1 MPSKF
6 VSYPSALC
14 LVGSDYTVRMNDAL
28 FELPSPFDIELGTV
42 KLLEPPESDATTLR
56 DDLLAGRYGRPFLI
70 EHDGLLTLYFSLSLV
85 QSTMKTARPDD
96 LDLAYTRKM
105 MAFLPFYPRPKA
117 LLLLGMGGGSLA
129 KFCYR
134 HLPRANI
141 TMVEIDP
148 DVIAFRGAFKVPPD
162 NDRFR
167 IHCADAAAYIHTHT
181 TRTDIIMVDAF
192 DGLGIAPELSNPDFY
207 AEAHRVLSANG
218 ILVMNLAGD
227 KAGFDDPLAQLAHV
241 FDDRVLS
248 LKVRDGGNQIA
259 FAFKNPEFHPQWD
272 RLKTVAIELEK
283 KLGLEF
289 TRYLQNLEKNER
301 RSFNLPRKSRG
312 R

>member
-1 MPSKF
+1 
-6 VSYPSALC
+6 
-14 LVGSDYTVRMNDAL
+14 MNDAL

-42 KLLEPPESDATTLR
+42 KLLEPPESDAAVLR
-56 DDLLAGRYGRPFLI
+56 AQLLSGHYARPFLI
-70 EHDGLLTLYFSLSLV
+70 EHEDLLTLYFSLSLV
-85 QSTMKTARPDD
+85 QSSMKITRPDD

-134 HLPRANI
+134 HLPRADI
-141 TMVEIDP
+141 TVVEIDP
-148 DVIAFRGAFKVPPD
+148 DVIAFRNAFKVPQD
-162 NDRFR
+162 NERFR
-167 IHCADAAAYIHTHT
+167 ISCADAAAYIHTHEA
-181 TRTDIIMVDAF
+181 RTDIIMVDAF
-192 DGLGIAPELSNPDFY
+192 DGLGIAPELSSPDFY
-207 AEAHRVLSANG
+207 AEAHRVLSPNG

-227 KAGFDDPLAQLAHV
+227 KAGFGDPLAQLAHV

-259 FAFKNPEFHPQWD
+259 FAFKNPDFHPQWD
-272 RLKTVAIELEK
+272 RLKSTAIDLEK
-283 KLGLEF
+283 KLGLDF
-289 TRYLQNLEKNER
+289 SRYLYNLEKNER
-301 RSFNLPRKSRG
+301 RSFSLPRRSRG

>member
-1 MPSKF
+1 MH
-6 VSYPSALC
+6 YPEGHLRC
-14 LVGSDYTVRMNDAL
+14 NYTVGMNHPL

-42 KLLEPPESDATTLR
+42 QLLEPPDADATSLKAQ
-56 DDLLAGRYGRPFLI
+56 LLKGTYNKPFLI
-70 EHDGLLTLYFSLSLV
+70 EHDGLLSLYFSLSLV
-85 QSTMKTARPDD
+85 QSTMQIARPDA
-96 LDLAYTRKM
+96 LDLAYTQKM

-134 HLPRANI
+134 HLPRADI
-141 TMVEIDP
+141 TVVEISA
-148 DVIAFRGAFKVPPD
+148 DVIGFRDAFKVPAD
-162 NDRFR
+162 CDRFR
-167 IHCADAAAYIHTHT
+167 IINDDAAAYIRTHQA
-181 TRTDIIMVDAF
+181 RTDIIMVDAF
-192 DGLGIAPELSNPDFY
+192 DGLGIAPELSSPDFY
-207 AEAHRVLSANG
+207 GEAYRALSANG

-227 KAGFDDPLAQLAHV
+227 KAGYDDPLAQLAHV

-259 FAFKNPEFHPQWD
+259 FAFKNPDFEPRWD
-272 RLKTVAIELEK
+272 RLKPVANELEK

-289 TRYLQNLEKNER
+289 SRYLQNLEKNER
-301 RSFNLPRKSRG
+301 RSFSLPRKSRG

>member
-1 MPSKF
+1 
-6 VSYPSALC
+6 
-14 LVGSDYTVRMNDAL
+14 MNHTL

-42 KLLEPPESDATTLR
+42 RLLEPPESDAAQLTEQ
-56 DDLLAGRYGRPFLI
+56 LLNGQYPKPFLI
-70 EHDGLLTLYFSLSLV
+70 EHEGLVTLYFTLSLV
-85 QSTMKTARPDD
+85 QSTMQLARPDL

-117 LLLLGMGGGSLA
+117 MLLLGMGGGSLA

-134 HLPRANI
+134 HLPRADI
-141 TMVEIDP
+141 TVVEIDP
-148 DVIAFRGAFKVPPD
+148 DVIAFRDTFKVPQD
-162 NDRFR
+162 SERFR
-167 IHCADAAAYIHTHT
+167 ILCADAAAYIRTHDA
-181 TRTDIIMVDAF
+181 RTDIIMVDAF

-259 FAFKNPEFHPQWD
+259 FAFKNPDFRPQWD
-272 RLKTVAIELEK
+272 RLKPVAIELEK

-289 TRYLQNLEKNER
+289 GRYLQHLEKNER
-301 RSFNLPRKSRG
+301 RSFSLPRKSRG

>member
-1 MPSKF
+1 
-6 VSYPSALC
+6 
-14 LVGSDYTVRMNDAL
+14 MNDTL
-28 FELPSPFDIELGTV
+28 FELPSPFEIELGTV
-42 KLLEPPESDATTLR
+42 KLLEPPDSDAAKLT
-56 DDLLAGRYGRPFLI
+56 DQLLKGKYSKPFLI
-70 EHDGLLTLYFSLSLV
+70 EHEGLITLYFTLSLV
-85 QSTMKTARPDD
+85 QSTMQIARPDR

-117 LLLLGMGGGSLA
+117 MLLLGMGGGSLA

-134 HLPRANI
+134 HLPRADI
-141 TMVEIDP
+141 TVVEIDP
-148 DVIAFRGAFKVPPD
+148 DVIAFRDTFKVPQD
-162 NDRFR
+162 SDRFR
-167 IHCADAAAYIHTHT
+167 ILCDDAAAYIRTHNA
-181 TRTDIIMVDAF
+181 RTDIIMVDAF

-207 AEAHRVLSANG
+207 GEACRVLSANG

-227 KAGFDDPLAQLAHV
+227 KAGFEDPLAQLAHV

-259 FAFKNPEFHPQWD
+259 FAFKNPDFHPQWD
-272 RLKTVAIELEK
+272 RLKPVAIELEK

-289 TRYLQNLEKNER
+289 GRYLQNLEKNER
-301 RSFNLPRKSRG
+301 RSFSLPRKSRG

>member
-1 MPSKF
+1 
-6 VSYPSALC
+6 
-14 LVGSDYTVRMNDAL
+14 MNQAL
-28 FELPSPFDIELGTV
+28 FELPSPFDTELGTL
-42 KLLEPPESDATTLR
+42 KLLEPPESDA
-56 DDLLAGRYGRPFLI
+56 DLLRTALLSGRYGRPFLI
-70 EHDGLLTLYFSLSLV
+70 EHEGLLTLYFSLSLV
-85 QSTMKTARPDD
+85 QSSMQIAKPDD

-134 HLPRANI
+134 HLPRADI
-141 TMVEIDP
+141 TVVEIDP
-148 DVIAFRGAFKVPPD
+148 DVIAFRNAFKVPQD

-167 IHCADAAAYIHTHT
+167 ILCADAAAYIPTHEA
-181 TRTDIIMVDAF
+181 RTDIIMVDAF
-192 DGLGIAPELSNPDFY
+192 DGLGIAPELSSPDFY
-207 AEAHRVLSANG
+207 AEAHRALSPNG

-259 FAFKNPEFHPQWD
+259 FAFKNPAFQPQWD
-272 RLKTVAIELEK
+272 RLKPAAIELER

-289 TRYLQNLEKNER
+289 VRYLQNLEKNER
-301 RSFNLPRKSRG
+301 RSFSLPRRSRS

>member
-1 MPSKF
+1 
-6 VSYPSALC
+6 
-14 LVGSDYTVRMNDAL
+14 MNQPL
-28 FELPSPFDIELGTV
+28 FELPSPFEIELGTV
-42 KLLEPPESDATTLR
+42 KLLEPPDSDAESLKLQ
-56 DDLLAGRYGRPFLI
+56 LLKGNYPKPFLI
-70 EHDGLLTLYFSLSLV
+70 ENEGLLTLYFSLSLV
-85 QSTMKTARPDD
+85 QSTMQIARPDT

-134 HLPRANI
+134 HLPRADI
-141 TMVEIDP
+141 TVVEIDP
-148 DVIAFRGAFKVPPD
+148 DVIAFRDSFKIPED
-162 NDRFR
+162 NERFR
-167 IHCADAAAYIHTHT
+167 IHCDDAARFIRSHDA
-181 TRTDIIMVDAF
+181 RTDIIMVDAF

-207 AEAHRVLSANG
+207 AEAYRVLSANG

-241 FDDRVLS
+241 FDDRVRS

-259 FAFKNPEFHPQWD
+259 FAFKNPGFDPQWD
-272 RLKTVAIELEK
+272 RLKPVGIELEK

-289 TRYLQNLEKNER
+289 SRYLQNLEKNER
-301 RSFNLPRKSRG
+301 RSFNLPHKSRG

>member
-1 MPSKF
+1 M
-6 VSYPSALC
+6 
-14 LVGSDYTVRMNDAL
+14 DQTL
-28 FELPSPFDIELGTV
+28 FEFPSPFEIELGTI
-42 KLLEPPESDATTLR
+42 KLLEPPDA
-56 DDLLAGRYGRPFLI
+56 DAALLKAQLLKGDYNKPFLI
-70 EHDGLLTLYFSLSLV
+70 ENEGLLTLYFSLSLV
-85 QSTMKTARPDD
+85 QSTMQITRPDM
-96 LDLAYTRKM
+96 LDLAYTRTM

-134 HLPRANI
+134 HLPRADI
-141 TMVEIDP
+141 TVVEIDP
-148 DVIAFRGAFKVPPD
+148 NVIAFRNSFRVPQD
-162 NDRFR
+162 NERFR
-167 IHCADAAAYIHTHT
+167 ILCADAAAYIRTHEA
-181 TRTDIIMVDAF
+181 RTDIVMVDAF
-192 DGLGIAPELSNPDFY
+192 DGLGIAPELSSPDFY

-259 FAFKNPEFHPQWD
+259 FAFKNPDFSPRWE
-272 RLKTVAIELEK
+272 RLKPIAIELEK

-289 TRYLQNLEKNER
+289 SRYLQNLEKNER
-301 RSFNLPRKSRG
+301 RSFSLPRKSRD

>member
-1 MPSKF
+1 MDN
-6 VSYPSALC
+6 L
-14 LVGSDYTVRMNDAL
+14 L
-28 FELPSPFDIELGTV
+28 FELPSPFEIELGTI
-42 KLLEPPESDATTLR
+42 KLLEPPDADARKLTEQ
-56 DDLLAGRYGRPFLI
+56 LLKGDYAKPFLI
-70 EHDGLLTLYFSLSLV
+70 EHEGLLTLYFSLSLV
-85 QSTMKTARPDD
+85 QSTMQLAKPDV

-134 HLPRANI
+134 HLSRADI
-141 TMVEIDP
+141 TVVEIDP
-148 DVIAFRGAFKVPPD
+148 DVVAFRDTFQVPQD
-162 NDRFR
+162 NERFR
-167 IHCADAAAYIHTHT
+167 IFCDDAAAFIRTHNA
-181 TRTDIIMVDAF
+181 RTDIIMVDAF

-207 AEAHRVLSANG
+207 AEAHRLLSANG

-227 KAGFDDPLAQLAHV
+227 KAGFEDPLAQLAHV

-259 FAFKNPEFHPQWD
+259 FAFKNPGFHPQWN
-272 RLKTVAIELEK
+272 RLKPVAIELEK

-289 TRYLQNLEKNER
+289 GRYLQNLEKNEH
-301 RSFNLPRKSRG
+301 RSFSLPRKSRG

>member
-1 MPSKF
+1 MTAP
-6 VSYPSALC
+6 
-14 LVGSDYTVRMNDAL
+14 L
-28 FELPSPFDIELGTV
+28 FELPSPFEIELGTV
-42 KLLEPPESDATTLR
+42 KLLEPPESDAIALTAQ
-56 DDLLAGRYGRPFLI
+56 LLKGYYSKPFVI
-70 EHDGLLTLYFSLSLV
+70 EHDGLLSLYFSLSLV
-85 QSTMKTARPDD
+85 QSTMQIARPDV
-96 LDLAYTRKM
+96 LDLAYTQKM

-129 KFCYR
+129 KFCFR
-134 HLPRANI
+134 HLPRAEI
-141 TMVEIDP
+141 TVVEIDP
-148 DVIAFRGAFKVPPD
+148 NVIAFRDAFKVPQD
-162 NDRFR
+162 DERFR
-167 IHCADAAAYIHTHT
+167 IYCDDAAAFIRSYDA
-181 TRTDIIMVDAF
+181 RTDIIMVDAF

-227 KAGFDDPLAQLAHV
+227 KAGFEDPLAQLAHV
-241 FDDRVLS
+241 FDDRNLS

-259 FAFKNPEFHPQWD
+259 FAFKNPDFNPQWS
-272 RLKTVAIELEK
+272 RLKPVAIELEK

>member
-1 MPSKF
+1 M
-6 VSYPSALC
+6 
-14 LVGSDYTVRMNDAL
+14 TQEL
-28 FELPSPFDIELGTV
+28 FEIPSPFEIELGTI
-42 KLLEPPESDATTLR
+42 KLLEPADADAASLSAQ
-56 DDLLAGRYGRPFLI
+56 LLKGNYGRPFLI
-70 EHDGLLTLYFSLSLV
+70 ENEGLLSLYFSLSLV
-85 QSTMKTARPDD
+85 QSTMEIARPDA

-134 HLPRANI
+134 HLPRADI
-141 TMVEIDP
+141 TVVEIDP
-148 DVIAFRGAFKVPPD
+148 DVIAFRDSFKVPED
-162 NDRFR
+162 NERFR
-167 IHCADAAAYIHTHT
+167 ILCEDAAAFIRLHEA
-181 TRTDIIMVDAF
+181 RTDIIMVDAF
-192 DGLGIAPELSNPDFY
+192 DGLGIAPELSSPDFY
-207 AEAHRVLSANG
+207 AEAYRVLSANG

-259 FAFKNPEFHPQWD
+259 FAFKNPDFNPQWD
-272 RLKTVAIELEK
+272 RLKPVAIELEK

-289 TRYLQNLEKNER
+289 SRYLQNLQKNER
-301 RSFNLPRKSRG
+301 RSFSLPRKSRG